1 MKKNLCLDT
10 SMWTFRTSKRR
21 TEPKNL
27 QKDKMMINKEIQ
39 IQAESEI
46 KDLRRQ
52 GSRPLKWPLKVIL
65 MGILYLNSSSRT
77 GVLNLHLIE
86 CETKE
91 HAGSG

>member
-1 MKKNLCLDT
+1 
-10 SMWTFRTSKRR
+10 
-21 TEPKNL
+21 
-27 QKDKMMINKEIQ
+27 MMINKEIQ

>member
-1 MKKNLCLDT
+1 MT
-10 SMWTFRTSKRR
+10 
-21 TEPKNL
+21 
-27 QKDKMMINKEIQ
+27 INKETQ

-52 GSRPLKWPLKVIL
+52 GSRLLKWPLKVIL

-86 CETKE
+86 WETKE